1 MQTVQPQTNP
11 ANNAII
17 AAKPAGR
24 SSAVRQNTNGNRGQ
38 AVSAKKSTTEDRRT
52 PELIFAEELKAKG
65 NLARRDEILYR
76 WEKSHFEPIPD
87 FEGERGAMVW
97 LANRFPDRTTPN
109 TAKACFAAARLL
121 ARKMPETPNKQTIIP
136 LKNAYLLL
144 NADGSIDRVDPDP
157 SYGITYALNVTL
169 PAGGNTYVPQPVPAG
184 SQLEHYLTT
193 SLPDPEVRDYVQ
205 EMVGDSLTPTI
216 RFQRAMLL
224 KGKGRNGKSILTRL
238 MAALHQNVA
247 AMQLNNLTNFA
258 LGPLIGASLAVVDE
272 VPKSGINEQMLKT
285 IISGEEITIDR
296 KHRDPVRYRPT
307 AKWIISTN
315 NDQKTSDN
323 SDGFWRRLSIIPF
336 TRQIPESEVV
346 PCLDELII
354 NHELQYFLDWC
365 LIGLCRLNARGK
377 LPPEPAAVKMA
388 KQAAIEASNSVVAWV
403 NDQEV
408 HVVPHAVELKADV
421 YKRYKDWCDDNRLR
435 ALSGGQFWKA
445 MLDAMPGI
453 ETPQRRIQPG
463 GERKRFANLA
473 FGHPD
478 KNEPPHPFG

>member
-1 MQTVQPQTNP
+1 MQTIQPQTNP
-11 ANNAII
+11 ANNTISAP
-17 AAKPAGR
+17 KPAGS
-24 SSAVRQNTNGNRGQ
+24 SSAVRKTARGNRGQ
-38 AVSAKKSTTEDRRT
+38 AVSTKKVATEDRRT
-52 PELIFAEELKAKG
+52 PELVFGEELRAKG
-65 NLARRDEILYR
+65 NLARRGEVLYR
-76 WEKSHFEPIPD
+76 WEGSHFEPIPYFD
-87 FEGERGAMVW
+87 GERDAMVW
-97 LANRFPDRTTPN
+97 LSSRFPERTTPN
-109 TAKACFAAARLL
+109 TAKACFATACLL
-121 ARKMPETPNKQTIIP
+121 ARKMPEMRNKQTIIP

-144 NADGSIDRVDPDP
+144 NADGTIDRVDPAQ

-169 PAGGNTYVPQPVPAG
+169 PAGSNTYVPTPVPAG

-247 AMQLNNLTNFA
+247 ALQLNNLTSFA

-315 NDQKTSDN
+315 NDQKTADN

-336 TRQIPESEVV
+336 TRQIPENEVV

-354 NHELQYFLDWC
+354 KNELQYFLDWC

-388 KQAAIEASNSVVAWV
+388 KQSAIEASNSVIAWV

-408 HVVPHAVELKADV
+408 HVVSPAMELKENV
-421 YKRYKDWCDDNRLR
+421 YKRYKDWCDDNRLH
-435 ALSGGQFWKA
+435 ALSGGQFWKV
-445 MLDAMPGI
+445 MLDSLPGI
-453 ETPQRRIQPG
+453 ETPQRRVQPS

-478 KNEPPHPFG
+478 ENEPHPFG